1 MSRASVVMIRIVTQP
16 GTKEEMEPAA
26 QPKDFCSYKLQKR
39 LAACGWPYDDPT
51 WSAETG
57 EEQGIFC
64 GLTRWLQQCFRGIEL
79 AVLAGV
85 VQRCVRIGA
94 LLAQIDFAGVEGL
107 GIHMNAD
114 RPLVEF
120 R

>member
-1 MSRASVVMIRIVTQP
+1 MSRASVVMIGIVTQP
-16 GTKEEMEPAA
+16 GTKEEIEPAPH
-26 QPKDFCSYKLQKR
+26 PKSLCSYKLRKR
-39 LAACGWPYDDPT
+39 LAACGWPCDHP
-51 WSAETG
+51 SCGAETPRSK
-57 EEQGIFC
+57 GIFC
-64 GLTRWLQQCFRGIEL
+64 GLTPWLQQFFRGIEL

-107 GIHMNAD
+107 GIHVNAD

-120 R
+120 G